1 MLQNGRQQYREK
13 ADYTKNKGLD
23 DKYYKDLLSKFI
35 KQHKKVSRKDVD
47 ELLLT
52 KLPEA
57 LTEKQKITKIG
68 HLLSA
73 LKKAGEIHLGEKK
86 MWEYIGGE
94 QSSRTKIKLRENCE
108 KFARNQDVNVLIL
121 IKYSSR
127 TFK

>member
-1 MLQNGRQQYREK
+1 MDLLSFIRCFFAY
-13 ADYTKNKGLD
+13 

-73 LKKAGEIHLGEKK
+73 LKKVGVISLGEKK
-86 MWEYIGGE
+86 MWMYIGGE
-94 QSSRTKIKLRENCE
+94 
-108 KFARNQDVNVLIL
+108 
-121 IKYSSR
+121 
-127 TFK
+127 

>member
-1 MLQNGRQQYREK
+1 MTDYEIAYLRKRKLVEGRKNALYVAKTVASNIGKK

-94 QSSRTKIKLRENCE
+94 
-108 KFARNQDVNVLIL
+108 
-121 IKYSSR
+121 
-127 TFK
+127 